1 MDISITEE
9 EARLIK
15 QFELIAKHFMRKIV
29 NIDIDSE
36 EVLITEES
44 WLSDFIGWGLT
55 SADWNIIADQYEA
68 QDKSGM
74 NYITSEKLY
83 NKIKRT
89 YWDNKIISNI
99 IETYGFDIK
108 ATNIVLFVVFEHIR
122 ENSDLNKIKKELENL
137 QVISSQNNKNNQ
149 LQTSL
154 SSSNMKELKE
164 ELSQPSRKAQ
174 EIKKSLEKE
183 LEETLNPFF
192 YAKHTALTFS
202 QAMEVIEARKEAK
215 LGIYKAHRE

>member
-1 MDISITEE
+1 MDNSITEE
-9 EARLIK
+9 EAKLIK
-15 QFELIAKHFMRKIV
+15 QFELIAQHFMQKII
-29 NIDIDSE
+29 NTNYE

-55 SADWNIIADQYEA
+55 SQDWNNIADQYD
-68 QDKSGM
+68 QLDKSGM
-74 NYITSEKLY
+74 NYVTSEKLY

-89 YWDNKIISNI
+89 YWDNKIIVKI
-99 IETYGFDIK
+99 IEEYGFDIK

-122 ENSDLNKIKKELENL
+122 ETYDLNKMKKEV
-137 QVISSQNNKNNQ
+137 QAFNNKNYTQENY
-149 LQTSL
+149 L
-154 SSSNMKELKE
+154 NVKELKE
-164 ELSQPSRKAQ
+164 ELSKESKASFLSEKETMTQ
-174 EIKKSLEKE
+174 AELEKE

-202 QAMEVIEARKEAK
+202 QAMEVIEARKETK

>member
-1 MDISITEE
+1 MDNSITEE
-9 EARLIK
+9 EEKVIK
-15 QFELIAKHFMRKIV
+15 QFELIAQHFMKKII
-29 NIDIDSE
+29 NTDYE

-55 SADWNIIADQYEA
+55 SQDWNHIADQYDNL
-68 QDKSGM
+68 DKSGM
-74 NYITSEKLY
+74 NYVTSEKLY
-83 NKIKRT
+83 NKIKRI
-89 YWDNKIISNI
+89 YWDNKIISKI
-99 IETYGFDIK
+99 IEEYGFDIK

-122 ENSDLNKIKKELENL
+122 ETYDLNKIKKDLETL
-137 QVISSQNNKNNQ
+137 QSSQENHLNLK
-149 LQTSL
+149 
-154 SSSNMKELKE
+154 KLKE
-164 ELSQPSRKAQ
+164 ELSKNSKEEKVMTQQ
-174 EIKKSLEKE
+174 DLEKE